1 MNLEGIEKY
10 EIPDFNEEAT
20 VGNTTQLAGAVLSMN
35 KLEGEGWQT
44 LREDL
49 YQFCLTEIERGD
61 PEDPCRVG
69 DFAPK
74 IWGFYKGYLAC
85 NSNYCRNIRKLID
98 SMPYPAKNDFRS
110 VFLTE

>member
-1 MNLEGIEKY
+1 MIIEGINKY

-20 VGNTTQLAGAVLSMN
+20 IGNTTKLAGVMLSMN
-35 KLEGEGWQT
+35 KLEGESWHT

-49 YQFCLTEIERGD
+49 YQFCLEAIKSGD
-61 PEDPCRVG
+61 PGDPRRVG
-69 DFAPK
+69 DIAPE

-98 SMPYPAKNDFRS
+98 SVPYWPKNDFPPGLFS
-110 VFLTE
+110 E